1 MKQLRIITVAALLI
15 VFAASELAA
24 QDTLPLELSAA
35 IDKAAGE
42 VLETTGAPSAS
53 VAVVRDGRIAYVHA
67 YGLAVLEPPTPATTE
82 MRYSVGSISKQFT
95 AAAALLLAEERKLS
109 LDDKV
114 VRWLPD
120 LTRANEVTLRQL
132 LSMTSGYQDF
142 WPQDYVMPP
151 MLLPTTAQQIM
162 NGWAKIPLDF
172 EPGTKWQYS
181 NTNYVIA
188 GAIVERVSGRPLF
201 EFLQQRIFTKLGM
214 KSVLNTDEVALGPG
228 EPMRYLRYALGPP
241 RPAPKEGKGWMFA
254 AGELAM
260 TARDLALWDISTI
273 DQTILK
279 PASYRAMQTNTL
291 LANGLAS
298 GYGLGVQV
306 AIMVGGG
313 NIFRGSRQK
322 QLSIERATGDYMG
335 MLATVING
343 LALQDALEKLGCHTR
358 LMSAIEMHEVAE
370 PFIRRRAT
378 RHLEKDRVVIFA
390 AGTGNPYFSTDTA
403 AALRAMEIKAQ
414 VILKATRVDGIYDAD
429 PEKVTGAKFFERIT
443 YLDVLQ
449 KGLSVMDSTA
459 ISLCM
464 DNRMPIVVFNM
475 NVQGNLKRVVTG
487 ERVGSVVTAA

>member
-1 MKQLRIITVAALLI
+1 MTTSVTRTNNA
-15 VFAASELAA
+15 
-24 QDTLPLELSAA
+24 PSAA
-35 IDKAAGE
+35 IYKRVVLKLSGESLSGPHESGIHAETIQGIAGE
-42 VLETTGAPSAS
+42 V
-53 VAVVRDGRIAYVHA
+53 
-67 YGLAVLEPPTPATTE
+67 
-82 MRYSVGSISKQFT
+82 
-95 AAAALLLAEERKLS
+95 
-109 LDDKV
+109 
-114 VRWLPD
+114 
-120 LTRANEVTLRQL
+120 NE
-132 LSMTSGYQDF
+132 
-142 WPQDYVMPP
+142 
-151 MLLPTTAQQIM
+151 IH
-162 NGWAKIPLDF
+162 
-172 EPGTKWQYS
+172 
-181 NTNYVIA
+181 
-188 GAIVERVSGRPLF
+188 
-201 EFLQQRIFTKLGM
+201 
-214 KSVLNTDEVALGPG
+214 
-228 EPMRYLRYALGPP
+228 
-241 RPAPKEGKGWMFA
+241 
-254 AGELAM
+254 
-260 TARDLALWDISTI
+260 
-273 DQTILK
+273 
-279 PASYRAMQTNTL
+279 
-291 LANGLAS
+291 
-298 GYGLGVQV
+298 GLGVQV